1 MVSTHTHQAPPQSM
15 TVDFSYDPVN
25 VTDEATASGRTAEIF
40 QDIRATMCIPI
51 LTSIWRALASW
62 DDCLERTWSNV
73 KPIYVSRLPELI
85 MPEFL
90 SQIVLPTPEFKIEER
105 FSTDNLSGIDLQD
118 IKQIVNAYNRS
129 NTLNLLALAAHIT
142 PASEGAPLVLDAP
155 FKNQTPIPLKPLL
168 SRLEIADLNWR
179 HVCEANS
186 LGTFMGSNDS
196 SNQHVATLWRHLA
209 YWPSFLSLIYEG
221 FLPQQ
226 ESGAINAMS
235 SKSILLA
242 VDYGAK
248 IARSFNAH
256 DEPIP
261 DRAMA
266 VIQGYVRS
274 PIQVARMVV
283 MGHAISNWLG
293 TLD

>member
-1 MVSTHTHQAPPQSM
+1 M
-15 TVDFSYDPVN
+15 TVDFSYDPVS

-40 QDIRATMCIPI
+40 EDIRATMCIPI

-85 MPEFL
+85 LPEFL
-90 SQIVLPTPEFKIEER
+90 SQIALSTPQFKIEER
-105 FSTDNLSGIDLQD
+105 VSTANLSRTDLLD
-118 IKQIVNAYNRS
+118 IQQIVNAYNRS
-129 NTLNLLALAAHIT
+129 NTLNLLALAAYIT
-142 PASEGAPLVLDAP
+142 PASEGAPLVLDAS
-155 FKNQTPIPLKPLL
+155 FQNQTSIPLKPLL
-168 SRLEIADLNWR
+168 PRLEITDQNWR
-179 HVCEANS
+179 HVCEANT
-186 LGTFMGSNDS
+186 LGTGVTSNVS
-196 SNQHVATLWRHLA
+196 SSQHVATLWRHLA

-221 FLPQQ
+221 FLSQQ
-226 ESGAINAMS
+226 VSGAIDAMS
-235 SKSILLA
+235 SKSTSLA
-242 VDYGAK
+242 IDYGAE
-248 IARSFNAH
+248 IARSFNTHH
-256 DEPIP
+256 DPIP

>member
-1 MVSTHTHQAPPQSM
+1 M
-15 TVDFSYDPVN
+15 TVDFSYDPVS

-40 QDIRATMCIPI
+40 EDIRATMCIPI

-85 MPEFL
+85 LPEFL
-90 SQIVLPTPEFKIEER
+90 SQIALSTPKFKIEER
-105 FSTDNLSGIDLQD
+105 VSTANLSRTDLLD
-118 IKQIVNAYNRS
+118 IQQIVNAYNRS
-129 NTLNLLALAAHIT
+129 NTLNLLALAAYIT
-142 PASEGAPLVLDAP
+142 PASEGAPLVLDAS
-155 FKNQTPIPLKPLL
+155 FQKQTSIPLKPLL
-168 SRLEIADLNWR
+168 PRLEITDQNWR
-179 HVCEANS
+179 HVCEANT
-186 LGTFMGSNDS
+186 LGTGVTSNVS
-196 SNQHVATLWRHLA
+196 SSQHVATLWRHLA

-221 FLPQQ
+221 FLSQQ
-226 ESGAINAMS
+226 VSGAIDAMS
-235 SKSILLA
+235 SKSTSLA
-242 VDYGAK
+242 IDYGAE
-248 IARSFNAH
+248 IARSFNTHH
-256 DEPIP
+256 DPIP

>member
-1 MVSTHTHQAPPQSM
+1 M
-15 TVDFSYDPVN
+15 TVDFSYDPVS
-25 VTDEATASGRTAEIF
+25 VTDEATVSGRTAEIF

-85 MPEFL
+85 LPEFL
-90 SQIVLPTPEFKIEER
+90 SQIALSTPKFKIEER
-105 FSTDNLSGIDLQD
+105 VSTANLSRTDLLD
-118 IKQIVNAYNRS
+118 IQQIVNAYNRS
-129 NTLNLLALAAHIT
+129 NTLNLLALAAYIT
-142 PASEGAPLVLDAP
+142 PASEGAPLVLDAS
-155 FKNQTPIPLKPLL
+155 FQNQTSIPLKPLL
-168 SRLEIADLNWR
+168 PRLEITDQNWR
-179 HVCEANS
+179 HVCEANT
-186 LGTFMGSNDS
+186 LGTGVTSNVS
-196 SNQHVATLWRHLA
+196 SSQHVATLWRHLA

-221 FLPQQ
+221 FLSQQ
-226 ESGAINAMS
+226 VSGAIDAMS
-235 SKSILLA
+235 SKSTSLA
-242 VDYGAK
+242 IDYGAE
-248 IARSFNAH
+248 IARSFNTHH
-256 DEPIP
+256 DPIP

>member
-1 MVSTHTHQAPPQSM
+1 MSTNTQQTPSQSM
-15 TVDFSYDPVN
+15 TVDFSYDPVS

-40 QDIRATMCIPI
+40 EDIRATMCIPI

-85 MPEFL
+85 LPEFL
-90 SQIVLPTPEFKIEER
+90 SQVALSTPKFKIEER
-105 FSTDNLSGIDLQD
+105 VSTANLSRTDLLD
-118 IKQIVNAYNRS
+118 IQQIVNAYNRS
-129 NTLNLLALAAHIT
+129 NTLNLLALAAYIT
-142 PASEGAPLVLDAP
+142 PASEGAPLVLDAS
-155 FKNQTPIPLKPLL
+155 FQNQTSIPLKPLL
-168 SRLEIADLNWR
+168 PRLEITDQNWR
-179 HVCEANS
+179 HVCEANT
-186 LGTFMGSNDS
+186 LGTGVTSNVS
-196 SNQHVATLWRHLA
+196 SSHHVATLWRHLA

-226 ESGAINAMS
+226 VSGAIDAMS
-235 SKSILLA
+235 SKSTSLA
-242 VDYGAK
+242 IDYGAE
-248 IARSFNAH
+248 IARSFNTHH
-256 DEPIP
+256 DPIP
-261 DRAMA
+261 NRAMA

>member
-1 MVSTHTHQAPPQSM
+1 MSTNTQQTPSQSM
-15 TVDFSYDPVN
+15 TVDFSYDPVS

-40 QDIRATMCIPI
+40 EDIRVTMCIPI

-85 MPEFL
+85 LPEFL
-90 SQIVLPTPEFKIEER
+90 SQVALSTPKFKIEER
-105 FSTDNLSGIDLQD
+105 VSTANLSRTDLLD
-118 IKQIVNAYNRS
+118 IQQIVNAYNRS
-129 NTLNLLALAAHIT
+129 NTLNLLALAAYIT
-142 PASEGAPLVLDAP
+142 PASEGAPLVLDAS
-155 FKNQTPIPLKPLL
+155 FQNQTSIPLKPLL
-168 SRLEIADLNWR
+168 PRLEITDQNWR
-179 HVCEANS
+179 HVCEANT
-186 LGTFMGSNDS
+186 LGTGVTSNVS
-196 SNQHVATLWRHLA
+196 SSHHVATLWRHLA

-221 FLPQQ
+221 FHPQQ
-226 ESGAINAMS
+226 ESGAIDAMS
-235 SKSILLA
+235 SKSTSLA
-242 VDYGAK
+242 IDYGAE

-256 DEPIP
+256 HNPIP

>member
-1 MVSTHTHQAPPQSM
+1 M
-15 TVDFSYDPVN
+15 TVDFSYDPVS

-85 MPEFL
+85 LPEFL
-90 SQIVLPTPEFKIEER
+90 SQIALSTPQFKIEER
-105 FSTDNLSGIDLQD
+105 VSTANLSRTDLLD
-118 IKQIVNAYNRS
+118 IQQIVNAYNRS
-129 NTLNLLALAAHIT
+129 NTLNLLALAAYIT
-142 PASEGAPLVLDAP
+142 PASEGAPLVLDAS
-155 FKNQTPIPLKPLL
+155 FQNQTSIPLKPLL
-168 SRLEIADLNWR
+168 PRLEITDQNWR
-179 HVCEANS
+179 HVCEANT
-186 LGTFMGSNDS
+186 LGTGVTSNVS
-196 SNQHVATLWRHLA
+196 SSQHVATLWRHLA

-221 FLPQQ
+221 FLSQQ
-226 ESGAINAMS
+226 VSGAIDAMS
-235 SKSILLA
+235 SKSTSLA
-242 VDYGAK
+242 IDYGAE
-248 IARSFNAH
+248 IARSFNTHH
-256 DEPIP
+256 DPIP

>member
-1 MVSTHTHQAPPQSM
+1 M
-15 TVDFSYDPVN
+15 TVDFSYDPVS

-85 MPEFL
+85 LPEFL
-90 SQIVLPTPEFKIEER
+90 SQIALSTPQFKIEER
-105 FSTDNLSGIDLQD
+105 VSTANLSRTDLLD
-118 IKQIVNAYNRS
+118 IQQIVNAYNRS
-129 NTLNLLALAAHIT
+129 NTLNLLALAAYIT
-142 PASEGAPLVLDAP
+142 PASEGAPLVLDAS
-155 FKNQTPIPLKPLL
+155 FQNQISFQNETSIPLKPLL
-168 SRLEIADLNWR
+168 PRLEITDQNWR
-179 HVCEANS
+179 HVCETNT
-186 LGTFMGSNDS
+186 LGTGVTSNVS
-196 SNQHVATLWRHLA
+196 SSQHVATLWRHLA

-226 ESGAINAMS
+226 VSGAIDAMS
-235 SKSILLA
+235 SKSTSLA
-242 VDYGAK
+242 IDYGAE
-248 IARSFNAH
+248 IARSFNTHH
-256 DEPIP
+256 DPIP

>member
-1 MVSTHTHQAPPQSM
+1 M
-15 TVDFSYDPVN
+15 TVDFSYDPVS
-25 VTDEATASGRTAEIF
+25 VADEATASGRTAEIF
-40 QDIRATMCIPI
+40 EDIRATMCIPI

-85 MPEFL
+85 LPEFL
-90 SQIVLPTPEFKIEER
+90 SQIALSTPKFKIEER
-105 FSTDNLSGIDLQD
+105 VSTANLSRTDLLD
-118 IKQIVNAYNRS
+118 IQQIVNAYNRS
-129 NTLNLLALAAHIT
+129 NTLNLLALAAYIT
-142 PASEGAPLVLDAP
+142 PASEGAPLVLDAS
-155 FKNQTPIPLKPLL
+155 FQNQTSIPLKPLL
-168 SRLEIADLNWR
+168 PRLEITDQNWR
-179 HVCEANS
+179 HVCEANT
-186 LGTFMGSNDS
+186 LGTGVTSNVS
-196 SNQHVATLWRHLA
+196 SSQHVATLWRHLA

-226 ESGAINAMS
+226 ESGAIDAMS
-235 SKSILLA
+235 SKSTSLA
-242 VDYGAK
+242 IDYGAE
-248 IARSFNAH
+248 IARSFNTHH
-256 DEPIP
+256 DPIP

>member
-1 MVSTHTHQAPPQSM
+1 M
-15 TVDFSYDPVN
+15 TVDFSYDPVS

-40 QDIRATMCIPI
+40 EDIRATMCIPI

-85 MPEFL
+85 LPEFL
-90 SQIVLPTPEFKIEER
+90 SQVALSTPKFKIEER
-105 FSTDNLSGIDLQD
+105 VSTANLSRTDLLD
-118 IKQIVNAYNRS
+118 IQQIVNAYNRS
-129 NTLNLLALAAHIT
+129 NTLNLLALAAYIT
-142 PASEGAPLVLDAP
+142 PASEGAPLVLDAS
-155 FKNQTPIPLKPLL
+155 FQNQTSIPLKPLL
-168 SRLEIADLNWR
+168 PRLEITDQNWR
-179 HVCEANS
+179 HVCEANT
-186 LGTFMGSNDS
+186 LGTGVTSNVS
-196 SNQHVATLWRHLA
+196 SSQHVATLWRHLA

-221 FLPQQ
+221 FLSQQ
-226 ESGAINAMS
+226 VSGAIDAMS
-235 SKSILLA
+235 SKSTSLA
-242 VDYGAK
+242 IDYGAE
-248 IARSFNAH
+248 IARSFNTHH
-256 DEPIP
+256 DPIP

>member
-1 MVSTHTHQAPPQSM
+1 M
-15 TVDFSYDPVN
+15 TVDFSYDPVS
-25 VTDEATASGRTAEIF
+25 VTEEATASGRTAEIF
-40 QDIRATMCIPI
+40 EDIRATMCIPI

-85 MPEFL
+85 LPEFL
-90 SQIVLPTPEFKIEER
+90 SQIALSTPKFKIEER
-105 FSTDNLSGIDLQD
+105 VSTANLSRTDLLD
-118 IKQIVNAYNRS
+118 IQQIVNAYNRS
-129 NTLNLLALAAHIT
+129 NTLNLLALAAYIT
-142 PASEGAPLVLDAP
+142 PASEGAPLVLDAS
-155 FKNQTPIPLKPLL
+155 FQNQTSIPLKPLL
-168 SRLEIADLNWR
+168 PRLEITDQNWR
-179 HVCEANS
+179 HVCEANT
-186 LGTFMGSNDS
+186 LGTGVTSNVS
-196 SNQHVATLWRHLA
+196 SSQHVATLWRHLA

-221 FLPQQ
+221 FLSQQ
-226 ESGAINAMS
+226 VSGAIDAMS
-235 SKSILLA
+235 SKSTSLA
-242 VDYGAK
+242 IDYGAE
-248 IARSFNAH
+248 IARSFNTHH
-256 DEPIP
+256 DPIP

>member
-1 MVSTHTHQAPPQSM
+1 M
-15 TVDFSYDPVN
+15 TVDFSYDPVS

-85 MPEFL
+85 LPEFL
-90 SQIVLPTPEFKIEER
+90 RQIALSTPQFKIEER
-105 FSTDNLSGIDLQD
+105 VSTANLSRTDLLD
-118 IKQIVNAYNRS
+118 IQQIVNAYNRS
-129 NTLNLLALAAHIT
+129 NTLNLLALAAYIT
-142 PASEGAPLVLDAP
+142 PASEGAPLVLDAS
-155 FKNQTPIPLKPLL
+155 FQNQISIPLKPLL
-168 SRLEIADLNWR
+168 PRLEITDQNWR
-179 HVCEANS
+179 HVCEANT
-186 LGTFMGSNDS
+186 LGTGVTSNVS
-196 SNQHVATLWRHLA
+196 SSQHVATLWRHLA

-221 FLPQQ
+221 FLSQQ
-226 ESGAINAMS
+226 VSGAIDAMS
-235 SKSILLA
+235 SKSTLLA
-242 VDYGAK
+242 IDYGAE
-248 IARSFNAH
+248 IARSFNTHH
-256 DEPIP
+256 DPIP

>member
-1 MVSTHTHQAPPQSM
+1 M
-15 TVDFSYDPVN
+15 TVDFSYDPVS

-40 QDIRATMCIPI
+40 QDIRVTMCIPI

-85 MPEFL
+85 LPEFL
-90 SQIVLPTPEFKIEER
+90 SQIALSTPQFKIEER
-105 FSTDNLSGIDLQD
+105 VSTANLSRTDLLD
-118 IKQIVNAYNRS
+118 IQQIVNAYNRS

-142 PASEGAPLVLDAP
+142 PASEGVPLVLDAS
-155 FKNQTPIPLKPLL
+155 FHNQTSIPLKPLL
-168 SRLEIADLNWR
+168 PRLEITDQNWR
-179 HVCEANS
+179 YVCEANT
-186 LGTFMGSNDS
+186 LGTGVTSNVS
-196 SNQHVATLWRHLA
+196 SSQHVATLWRHLA

-226 ESGAINAMS
+226 VSGAIDAMS
-235 SKSILLA
+235 SKSTSLA
-242 VDYGAK
+242 IDYGAE
-248 IARSFNAH
+248 IARSFNTHH
-256 DEPIP
+256 DPIP

>member
-1 MVSTHTHQAPPQSM
+1 M
-15 TVDFSYDPVN
+15 TVDFSYDPVS

-40 QDIRATMCIPI
+40 EDIRATMCIPI

-85 MPEFL
+85 LPEFL
-90 SQIVLPTPEFKIEER
+90 SQVALSTPKFKIEER
-105 FSTDNLSGIDLQD
+105 VSTANLSRTDLLD
-118 IKQIVNAYNRS
+118 IQQIVNAYNRS
-129 NTLNLLALAAHIT
+129 NTLNLLALAAYIT
-142 PASEGAPLVLDAP
+142 PASEGAPLVLDAS
-155 FKNQTPIPLKPLL
+155 FQNQTSIPLKPLL
-168 SRLEIADLNWR
+168 PRLEITDQNWR
-179 HVCEANS
+179 HVCEANT
-186 LGTFMGSNDS
+186 LGTGVTSNVS
-196 SNQHVATLWRHLA
+196 SSHHIATLWRHLA

-221 FLPQQ
+221 FLSQQ
-226 ESGAINAMS
+226 VSGAIDAMS
-235 SKSILLA
+235 SKSTSLA
-242 VDYGAK
+242 IDYGAE
-248 IARSFNAH
+248 IARSFNTHH
-256 DEPIP
+256 DPIP

>member
-1 MVSTHTHQAPPQSM
+1 M
-15 TVDFSYDPVN
+15 TVDFSYDPVS

-85 MPEFL
+85 LPEFL
-90 SQIVLPTPEFKIEER
+90 SQIALSTPKFKIEER
-105 FSTDNLSGIDLQD
+105 VSTANLSRTDLLD
-118 IKQIVNAYNRS
+118 IQQIVNAYNRS
-129 NTLNLLALAAHIT
+129 NTLNLLALAAYIT
-142 PASEGAPLVLDAP
+142 PASEGAPLVLDAS
-155 FKNQTPIPLKPLL
+155 FQNQTSIPLKPLL
-168 SRLEIADLNWR
+168 PRLEITDQNWR
-179 HVCEANS
+179 HVCEANT
-186 LGTFMGSNDS
+186 LGTGVTSNVS
-196 SNQHVATLWRHLA
+196 SSHHIATLWRHLA

-226 ESGAINAMS
+226 ESGAIDAMS
-235 SKSILLA
+235 SKSTSLA
-242 VDYGAK
+242 IDYGAE
-248 IARSFNAH
+248 IARSFNTHH
-256 DEPIP
+256 DPIP

>member
-1 MVSTHTHQAPPQSM
+1 M
-15 TVDFSYDPVN
+15 TVDFSYDPVS

-40 QDIRATMCIPI
+40 EDIRATMCIPI

-85 MPEFL
+85 LPEFL
-90 SQIVLPTPEFKIEER
+90 SQIALSTPKFKIEER
-105 FSTDNLSGIDLQD
+105 VSTANLSRTDLLD
-118 IKQIVNAYNRS
+118 IQQIVNAYNRS
-129 NTLNLLALAAHIT
+129 NTLNLLALAAYIT
-142 PASEGAPLVLDAP
+142 PASEGAPLVLDAS
-155 FKNQTPIPLKPLL
+155 FQNQTSIPLKPLL
-168 SRLEIADLNWR
+168 PRLEITDQNWR
-179 HVCEANS
+179 HVCEANT
-186 LGTFMGSNDS
+186 LGTGVTSNVS
-196 SNQHVATLWRHLA
+196 SSQHVATLWRHLA

-226 ESGAINAMS
+226 VSGAIDAMS
-235 SKSILLA
+235 SKSTSLA
-242 VDYGAK
+242 IDYGAE
-248 IARSFNAH
+248 IARSFNTHH
-256 DEPIP
+256 DPIP

>member
-1 MVSTHTHQAPPQSM
+1 M
-15 TVDFSYDPVN
+15 TVDFSYDPVS

-40 QDIRATMCIPI
+40 EDIRVTMCIPI

-85 MPEFL
+85 LPEFL
-90 SQIVLPTPEFKIEER
+90 SQIALSTPKFKIEER
-105 FSTDNLSGIDLQD
+105 VSTANLSRTDLLD
-118 IKQIVNAYNRS
+118 IQQIVNAYNRS
-129 NTLNLLALAAHIT
+129 NTLNLLALAAYIT
-142 PASEGAPLVLDAP
+142 PASEGAPLVLDAS
-155 FKNQTPIPLKPLL
+155 FQNQTSIPLKPLL
-168 SRLEIADLNWR
+168 PRLEITDQNWR
-179 HVCEANS
+179 HVCEANT
-186 LGTFMGSNDS
+186 LGTGVTSNVS
-196 SNQHVATLWRHLA
+196 SSQHVATLWRHLA

-221 FLPQQ
+221 FLSQQ
-226 ESGAINAMS
+226 VSGAIDAMS
-235 SKSILLA
+235 SKSTSLA
-242 VDYGAK
+242 IDYGAE
-248 IARSFNAH
+248 IARSFNTHH
-256 DEPIP
+256 DPIP

>member
-1 MVSTHTHQAPPQSM
+1 M
-15 TVDFSYDPVN
+15 TVDFSYDPVS

-40 QDIRATMCIPI
+40 EDIRVTMCIPI

-85 MPEFL
+85 LPEFL
-90 SQIVLPTPEFKIEER
+90 SQIALSTPQFKIEER
-105 FSTDNLSGIDLQD
+105 VSTANLSRTDLLD
-118 IKQIVNAYNRS
+118 IQQIVNAYNRS
-129 NTLNLLALAAHIT
+129 NTLNLLALAAYIT
-142 PASEGAPLVLDAP
+142 PASEGAPLVLDAS
-155 FKNQTPIPLKPLL
+155 FQNQTSIPLKPLL
-168 SRLEIADLNWR
+168 PRLEITDQNWR
-179 HVCEANS
+179 HVCEANT
-186 LGTFMGSNDS
+186 LGTGVTSNVS
-196 SNQHVATLWRHLA
+196 SSQHVATLWRHLA

-226 ESGAINAMS
+226 VSGAIDAMS
-235 SKSILLA
+235 SKSTSLA
-242 VDYGAK
+242 IDYGAE
-248 IARSFNAH
+248 IARSFNTHH
-256 DEPIP
+256 DPIP

>member
-1 MVSTHTHQAPPQSM
+1 M
-15 TVDFSYDPVN
+15 TVDFSYDPVS

-85 MPEFL
+85 LPEFL
-90 SQIVLPTPEFKIEER
+90 SQIALSTPKFKIEER
-105 FSTDNLSGIDLQD
+105 VSTANLSRTDLLD
-118 IKQIVNAYNRS
+118 IQQIVNAYNRS
-129 NTLNLLALAAHIT
+129 NTLNLLALAAYIT
-142 PASEGAPLVLDAP
+142 PASEGAPLVLDAS
-155 FKNQTPIPLKPLL
+155 FQKQTSIPLKPLL
-168 SRLEIADLNWR
+168 PRLEITDQNWR
-179 HVCEANS
+179 HVCEANT
-186 LGTFMGSNDS
+186 LGTGVTSNVS
-196 SNQHVATLWRHLA
+196 SSQHVATLWRHLA

-221 FLPQQ
+221 FLSQQ
-226 ESGAINAMS
+226 VSGAIDAMS
-235 SKSILLA
+235 SKSTSLA
-242 VDYGAK
+242 IDYGAE
-248 IARSFNAH
+248 IARSFNTHH
-256 DEPIP
+256 DPIP

>member
-1 MVSTHTHQAPPQSM
+1 M
-15 TVDFSYDPVN
+15 TVDFSYDPVS

-40 QDIRATMCIPI
+40 EDIRATMCIPI

-73 KPIYVSRLPELI
+73 KPIYASRLPELI
-85 MPEFL
+85 LPEFL
-90 SQIVLPTPEFKIEER
+90 SQIALSTPKFKIEER
-105 FSTDNLSGIDLQD
+105 VSTANLSRTDLLD
-118 IKQIVNAYNRS
+118 IQQIVNAYNRS
-129 NTLNLLALAAHIT
+129 NTLNLLALAAYIT
-142 PASEGAPLVLDAP
+142 PASEGAPLVLDAS
-155 FKNQTPIPLKPLL
+155 FQNQTSIPLKPLL
-168 SRLEIADLNWR
+168 PRLEITDQNWR
-179 HVCEANS
+179 HVCEANT
-186 LGTFMGSNDS
+186 LGTGVTSNVS
-196 SNQHVATLWRHLA
+196 SSQHVATLWRHLA

-221 FLPQQ
+221 FLSQQ
-226 ESGAINAMS
+226 VSGAIDAMS
-235 SKSILLA
+235 SKSTSLA
-242 VDYGAK
+242 IDYGAE
-248 IARSFNAH
+248 IARSFNTHH
-256 DEPIP
+256 DPIP

>member
-1 MVSTHTHQAPPQSM
+1 M
-15 TVDFSYDPVN
+15 TVDFSYDPVS

-85 MPEFL
+85 LPEFL
-90 SQIVLPTPEFKIEER
+90 SQIALSTPKFKIEER
-105 FSTDNLSGIDLQD
+105 VSTANLSRTDLLD
-118 IKQIVNAYNRS
+118 IQQIVNAYNRS
-129 NTLNLLALAAHIT
+129 NTLNLLALAAYIT
-142 PASEGAPLVLDAP
+142 PASEGAPLVLDAS
-155 FKNQTPIPLKPLL
+155 FQNQTSIPLKPLL
-168 SRLEIADLNWR
+168 PRLEITDQNWR
-179 HVCEANS
+179 HVCEANT
-186 LGTFMGSNDS
+186 LGTGVTSNVS
-196 SNQHVATLWRHLA
+196 SSQHVATLWRHLA
-209 YWPSFLSLIYEG
+209 YWPRFLSLIYEG
-221 FLPQQ
+221 FLSQQ
-226 ESGAINAMS
+226 VSGAIDAMS
-235 SKSILLA
+235 SKSTSLA
-242 VDYGAK
+242 IDYGAE
-248 IARSFNAH
+248 IARSFNTHH
-256 DEPIP
+256 DPIP

>member
-1 MVSTHTHQAPPQSM
+1 M
-15 TVDFSYDPVN
+15 TVDFSYDPVS

-85 MPEFL
+85 LPEFL
-90 SQIVLPTPEFKIEER
+90 SQIALSTPQFKIEER
-105 FSTDNLSGIDLQD
+105 VSTANLSRTDLLD

-129 NTLNLLALAAHIT
+129 NTLNLLALAAYIT
-142 PASEGAPLVLDAP
+142 PASEGAPLVLDAS
-155 FKNQTPIPLKPLL
+155 FQNKTSIPLKPLL
-168 SRLEIADLNWR
+168 PRLEITDQNWR
-179 HVCEANS
+179 HVCQANT
-186 LGTFMGSNDS
+186 LGTGVTSNVS
-196 SNQHVATLWRHLA
+196 SSQHVATLWRHLA

-226 ESGAINAMS
+226 ESGAIDAMS
-235 SKSILLA
+235 SKSTSLA
-242 VDYGAK
+242 IDYGAE
-248 IARSFNAH
+248 IARSFNTHH
-256 DEPIP
+256 DPIP

>member
-1 MVSTHTHQAPPQSM
+1 M
-15 TVDFSYDPVN
+15 TVDFSYDPVS

-40 QDIRATMCIPI
+40 EDIRATMCIPI

-85 MPEFL
+85 LPEFL
-90 SQIVLPTPEFKIEER
+90 SQIALSTPKFKIEER
-105 FSTDNLSGIDLQD
+105 VSTANLSRTDLLD
-118 IKQIVNAYNRS
+118 IQQIVNAYNRS
-129 NTLNLLALAAHIT
+129 NTLNLLALAAYIT
-142 PASEGAPLVLDAP
+142 PASEGAPLVLDAS
-155 FKNQTPIPLKPLL
+155 FQNQTSIPLKPLL
-168 SRLEIADLNWR
+168 PRLEITDQNWR
-179 HVCEANS
+179 HVCEANT
-186 LGTFMGSNDS
+186 LGTGVTSNVS
-196 SNQHVATLWRHLA
+196 SSQHVATLWRHLA

-221 FLPQQ
+221 FLSQQ
-226 ESGAINAMS
+226 VSGAIDAMS
-235 SKSILLA
+235 SKSTSLA
-242 VDYGAK
+242 IDYGAE
-248 IARSFNAH
+248 IARSFNTHH
-256 DEPIP
+256 DPIP

>member
-1 MVSTHTHQAPPQSM
+1 M
-15 TVDFSYDPVN
+15 TVDFSYDPVS

-85 MPEFL
+85 LPEFL
-90 SQIVLPTPEFKIEER
+90 SQIALSTPKFKIEER
-105 FSTDNLSGIDLQD
+105 VSTANLSRTDLLD
-118 IKQIVNAYNRS
+118 IQQIVNAYNRS
-129 NTLNLLALAAHIT
+129 NTLNLLALAAYIT
-142 PASEGAPLVLDAP
+142 PASEGAPLVLDAS
-155 FKNQTPIPLKPLL
+155 FQNQTSIPLKPLL
-168 SRLEIADLNWR
+168 PRLEITDQNWR
-179 HVCEANS
+179 HVCEANT
-186 LGTFMGSNDS
+186 LGTGVTSNVS
-196 SNQHVATLWRHLA
+196 SSQHVATLWRHLA

-221 FLPQQ
+221 FLSQQ
-226 ESGAINAMS
+226 VSGAIDAMS
-235 SKSILLA
+235 SKSTSLA
-242 VDYGAK
+242 IDYGAE
-248 IARSFNAH
+248 IARSFNTHH
-256 DEPIP
+256 DPIP

>member
-1 MVSTHTHQAPPQSM
+1 M
-15 TVDFSYDPVN
+15 TVDFSYDPVS

-40 QDIRATMCIPI
+40 EDIRATMCIPI

-85 MPEFL
+85 LPEFL
-90 SQIVLPTPEFKIEER
+90 SQIALSTPKFKIEER
-105 FSTDNLSGIDLQD
+105 VSTANLSRTDLLD
-118 IKQIVNAYNRS
+118 IQQIVNAYNRS
-129 NTLNLLALAAHIT
+129 NTLNLLALAAYIT
-142 PASEGAPLVLDAP
+142 PASEGAPLVLDAS
-155 FKNQTPIPLKPLL
+155 FQNQTSIPLKPLL
-168 SRLEIADLNWR
+168 PRLEITDQNWR
-179 HVCEANS
+179 HVCEANT
-186 LGTFMGSNDS
+186 LGTGVTSNVS
-196 SNQHVATLWRHLA
+196 SSQHVATLWRHLA

-226 ESGAINAMS
+226 ESGAIDAMS
-235 SKSILLA
+235 SKSTSLA
-242 VDYGAK
+242 IDYGAE
-248 IARSFNAH
+248 IARSFNTHH
-256 DEPIP
+256 DPIP

>member
-1 MVSTHTHQAPPQSM
+1 M
-15 TVDFSYDPVN
+15 TVDFSYDPVS

-40 QDIRATMCIPI
+40 EDIRATMCIPI

-85 MPEFL
+85 LPEFL
-90 SQIVLPTPEFKIEER
+90 SQITLSTPKFKIEER
-105 FSTDNLSGIDLQD
+105 VSTANLSRTDLLD
-118 IKQIVNAYNRS
+118 IQQIVNAYNRS

-142 PASEGAPLVLDAP
+142 PASEGAPLVLDAS
-155 FKNQTPIPLKPLL
+155 FQNQTSIPLKPLL
-168 SRLEIADLNWR
+168 PRLEITDQNWR
-179 HVCEANS
+179 HVCEANT
-186 LGTFMGSNDS
+186 LGTGLAS
-196 SNQHVATLWRHLA
+196 SVSSSQHVATLWRHLA

-226 ESGAINAMS
+226 ESGAIDAMS
-235 SKSILLA
+235 SKSTLLA
-242 VDYGAK
+242 IDYGAK
-248 IARSFNAH
+248 IARSFNTYH
-256 DEPIP
+256 DPIP
-261 DRAMA
+261 DRAMVA
-266 VIQGYVRS
+266 IQGYVRS

>member
-1 MVSTHTHQAPPQSM
+1 M
-15 TVDFSYDPVN
+15 TVDFSYDPVS

-40 QDIRATMCIPI
+40 QDIRVTMCIPI

-85 MPEFL
+85 LPEFL
-90 SQIVLPTPEFKIEER
+90 SQIALSTPQFKIEER
-105 FSTDNLSGIDLQD
+105 VSTANLSRTDLLD
-118 IKQIVNAYNRS
+118 IQQIVNAYNRS
-129 NTLNLLALAAHIT
+129 NTLNLLALAAYIT
-142 PASEGAPLVLDAP
+142 PASEGASLVLDAS
-155 FKNQTPIPLKPLL
+155 FQNQTSIPLKPLL
-168 SRLEIADLNWR
+168 PRLEITDQNWG
-179 HVCEANS
+179 HVCEANT
-186 LGTFMGSNDS
+186 LGTGVTSNVS
-196 SNQHVATLWRHLA
+196 SSQHVATLWRHLA

-226 ESGAINAMS
+226 VSGAIDAMS
-235 SKSILLA
+235 SKSTSLA
-242 VDYGAK
+242 IDYGAE
-248 IARSFNAH
+248 IARSFNTHH
-256 DEPIP
+256 DPIP

>member
-1 MVSTHTHQAPPQSM
+1 M
-15 TVDFSYDPVN
+15 TVDFSYDPVS

-40 QDIRATMCIPI
+40 EDIRATMCIPI

-85 MPEFL
+85 LPEFL
-90 SQIVLPTPEFKIEER
+90 SQIALSTPKFKIEER
-105 FSTDNLSGIDLQD
+105 VSTANLSRTDLLD
-118 IKQIVNAYNRS
+118 IQQIVNAYNRS
-129 NTLNLLALAAHIT
+129 NTLNLLALAAYIT
-142 PASEGAPLVLDAP
+142 PASEGAPLVLDAS
-155 FKNQTPIPLKPLL
+155 FQNQTSIPLKPLL
-168 SRLEIADLNWR
+168 PRLEITDQNWR
-179 HVCEANS
+179 HVCEANT
-186 LGTFMGSNDS
+186 LGTGVTSNVS
-196 SNQHVATLWRHLA
+196 SSQHVATLWRHLA

-221 FLPQQ
+221 FLSQQ
-226 ESGAINAMS
+226 VSGAIDAMS
-235 SKSILLA
+235 SKSTSLA
-242 VDYGAK
+242 IDYGAE
-248 IARSFNAH
+248 IARSFNTHH
-256 DEPIP
+256 DPIP
-261 DRAMA
+261 DRAMAVA

>member
-1 MVSTHTHQAPPQSM
+1 M
-15 TVDFSYDPVN
+15 TVDFSYDPVS

-40 QDIRATMCIPI
+40 EDIRATMCIPI

-85 MPEFL
+85 LPEFL
-90 SQIVLPTPEFKIEER
+90 SQITLSTPKFKIEER
-105 FSTDNLSGIDLQD
+105 VSTANLSRTDLLD
-118 IKQIVNAYNRS
+118 IQQIVNAYNRS

-142 PASEGAPLVLDAP
+142 PASEGAPLVLDAS
-155 FKNQTPIPLKPLL
+155 FQNQTSIPLKPLL
-168 SRLEIADLNWR
+168 PRLEITDQNWR
-179 HVCEANS
+179 HVCEANT
-186 LGTFMGSNDS
+186 LGTGVAS
-196 SNQHVATLWRHLA
+196 SVSSSQHVATLWRHLA

-226 ESGAINAMS
+226 ESGAIDAMS
-235 SKSILLA
+235 SKSTLLA
-242 VDYGAK
+242 IDYGAK
-248 IARSFNAH
+248 IARSFNTHH
-256 DEPIP
+256 DPIP
-261 DRAMA
+261 DRAMV

-293 TLD
+293 TLDR

>member
-1 MVSTHTHQAPPQSM
+1 M
-15 TVDFSYDPVN
+15 TVDFSYDPVS

-40 QDIRATMCIPI
+40 EDIRVTMCIPI

-85 MPEFL
+85 LPEFL
-90 SQIVLPTPEFKIEER
+90 SQIALSTPQFKIEER
-105 FSTDNLSGIDLQD
+105 VSTANLSRTDLLD
-118 IKQIVNAYNRS
+118 IQQIVNAYNRS
-129 NTLNLLALAAHIT
+129 NTLNLLALAAYIT
-142 PASEGAPLVLDAP
+142 PASEGAPLVLDAS
-155 FKNQTPIPLKPLL
+155 FQNQTSIPLKPLL
-168 SRLEIADLNWR
+168 PRLEITDQNWR
-179 HVCEANS
+179 HVCEANT
-186 LGTFMGSNDS
+186 LGTGVTSNVS
-196 SNQHVATLWRHLA
+196 SSQHVATLWRHLA

-221 FLPQQ
+221 FLSQQ
-226 ESGAINAMS
+226 VSGAIDAMS
-235 SKSILLA
+235 SKSTSLA
-242 VDYGAK
+242 IDYGAE
-248 IARSFNAH
+248 IARSFNTHH
-256 DEPIP
+256 DPIP

>member
-1 MVSTHTHQAPPQSM
+1 M
-15 TVDFSYDPVN
+15 TVDFSYDPVS

-85 MPEFL
+85 LPEFL
-90 SQIVLPTPEFKIEER
+90 RQIALSTPQFKIEER
-105 FSTDNLSGIDLQD
+105 VSTANLSRTDLLD
-118 IKQIVNAYNRS
+118 IQQIVNAYNRS
-129 NTLNLLALAAHIT
+129 NTLNLLALAAYIT
-142 PASEGAPLVLDAP
+142 PASEGAPLVLDAS
-155 FKNQTPIPLKPLL
+155 FQNQTSIPLKPLL
-168 SRLEIADLNWR
+168 PRSEITDQNWR
-179 HVCEANS
+179 HVCEANT
-186 LGTFMGSNDS
+186 LGTGVTSNVS
-196 SNQHVATLWRHLA
+196 TSQHVATLWRHLA

-226 ESGAINAMS
+226 ESGAIDAMS
-235 SKSILLA
+235 SKSTSLA
-242 VDYGAK
+242 IDYGAE
-248 IARSFNAH
+248 IARSFNTHH
-256 DEPIP
+256 DPIP